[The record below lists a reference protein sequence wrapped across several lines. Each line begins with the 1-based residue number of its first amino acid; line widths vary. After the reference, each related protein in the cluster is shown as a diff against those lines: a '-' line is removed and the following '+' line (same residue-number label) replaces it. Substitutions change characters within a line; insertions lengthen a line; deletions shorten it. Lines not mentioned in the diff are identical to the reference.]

1 MLDKINNYHQE
12 KSKFPIKNI
21 ILAGL
26 ILLGILLFIT
36 PVTIAA
42 DNPSDNGKVYMIVV
56 DKMSIYDIT
65 ADHTPTM
72 YRLTREGAVGLISNR
87 TLRGRNTM
95 DTSLSI
101 GAGNIGRVFNNGVM
115 GFNQDEIVPDRGQ
128 VAGSLYHNLTG
139 INPGNSAVLLVNLPE
154 ISAGI
159 MKEHVT
165 TLPGAMGEVL
175 GNNSLAV
182 CVLGNGDTDSEYSRA
197 SVIIGMDA
205 EGKIPLGDVGPNTII
220 NTDASYLSRET
231 NYDYLIEQVDL
242 NYQAADV
249 MIVELSD
256 LARLEVAD
264 TAFDHIMNKEKNT
277 RLAYIDRFINNIC
290 ESMNPQADLLMIVTP
305 SPAKLDIAAKNT
317 FTPLL
322 LYGKGVDNGYLTSGS
337 TRREY
342 VVANTDIAPSVL
354 AFYGLKDDTGTM
366 IGRPIVSQ
374 AEVNTELLHQA
385 QELSDSTSTVNRL
398 RVPLVKGYV
407 VFQIIIILLA
417 LAAIFWLAEW
427 RRTLEPAMVSLVT
440 VPLVY
445 LCLGYFRLSAD
456 WQYIIL
462 AIILVIALTWL
473 IMRIAGGNAVR
484 AFFIMAV
491 ITVLAINIDL
501 FTGSHLIQSSVL
513 GYDPMAGARYYGVG
527 NEFMGILLGSS
538 IAAAAIAYQRYSNR
552 VLLIVISLLFILQC
566 YLIASPSLGAN
577 SDGMLT
583 APIAFLV
590 TLFLLGDF
598 KLRWKTVAA
607 IIGITL
613 LATMGFTYYDM
624 IRAPELQTHLGRA
637 ANQIAAGGLNE
648 GLTIIA
654 RKLAMNLKLIR
665 YTIWSWVFIVILL
678 VMSLLVYR
686 PVGAMMRLRQEKP
699 YIVKGFG
706 GIIAGAL
713 VGLVINDS
721 GIVAASTISIYL
733 VVIMILLMLKQQRKW
748 FTED

>member
-1 MLDKINNYHQE
+1 
-12 KSKFPIKNI
+12 
-21 ILAGL
+21 
-26 ILLGILLFIT
+26 
-36 PVTIAA
+36 
-42 DNPSDNGKVYMIVV
+42 VV
-56 DKMSIYDIT
+56 DKMSIYDIS

-95 DTSLSI
+95 DNSMSM

-115 GFNQDEIVPDRGQ
+115 GFNQNEIVPDRGQ
-128 VAGSLYHNLTG
+128 LAGSLYHNLTG
-139 INPGNSAVLLVNLPE
+139 INPGNAAVLLVNLPE

-175 GNNSLAV
+175 GNNGFTV

-242 NYQAADV
+242 NRQATDV

-264 TAFDHIMNKEKNT
+264 TAFDHIMNKEKIT
-277 RLAYIDRFINNIC
+277 RLAHIDRLINNIRAN
-290 ESMNPQADLLMIVTP
+290 MNPQTDWLMIVSP
-305 SPAKLDIAAKNT
+305 SPPKLDVAAKNT

-322 LYGKGVDNGYLTSGS
+322 LYGKGVERGYLTSAS
-337 TRREY
+337 TRRDY
-342 VVANTDIAPSVL
+342 VVANTDIASSIL
-354 AFYGLKDDTGTM
+354 AFFDLKDETGTM
-366 IGRPIVSQ
+366 IGRPIVSRQ
-374 AEVNTELLHQA
+374 QVNTELLHQT
-385 QELSDSTSTVNRL
+385 QDLSDGTSTVNRL

-427 RRTLEPAMVSLVT
+427 RRVLEPAMVSLVT
-440 VPLVY
+440 VPLIY
-445 LCLGYFRLSAD
+445 LCLGNFRLPAD

-462 AIILVIALTWL
+462 AIFTVIFLTWL

-484 AFFIMAV
+484 AFFIIAV
-491 ITVLAINIDL
+491 VTVLAVNLDL
-501 FTGSHLIQSSVL
+501 LTGSRLIQSSVL

-552 VLLIVISLLFILQC
+552 IMLIIIALLFILQC
-566 YLIASPSLGAN
+566 YLIASPSWGAN

-598 KLRWKTVAA
+598 KLRWKSVGA

-613 LATMGFTYYDM
+613 LATMAFTYYDM

-637 ANQIAAGGLNE
+637 ANQIAAGGLTE
-648 GLTIIA
+648 GLTIIT

-686 PVGAMMRLRQEKP
+686 PVGAMMKLRQEKP

-721 GIVAASTISIYL
+721 GIVAASTTSIYL
-733 VVIMILLMLKQQRKW
+733 VVMMILLMLKQQRRRVI
-748 FTED
+748 ED

>member
-1 MLDKINNYHQE
+1 MLHKINSFSQGKGSFSIN
-12 KSKFPIKNI
+12 K
-21 ILAGL
+21 ILPVF
-26 ILLGILLFIT
+26 ILLGVIMLIT
-36 PVTIAA
+36 PVAKAT
-42 DNPSDNGKVYMIVV
+42 DNPSNNGKVYMIVV
-56 DKMSIYDIT
+56 DKMSIFDIS

-72 YRLTREGAVGLISNR
+72 FQLSREGAVGLISNR

-95 DTSLSI
+95 DTSLSM
-101 GAGNIGRVFNNGVM
+101 GSGNIGRVFNNGIM
-115 GFNQDEIVPDRGQ
+115 GFNQEETVPDRGQ
-128 VAGSLYHNLTG
+128 TAGSLYHNLTG

-175 GNNSLAV
+175 GNNGFAV

-197 SVIIGMDA
+197 SVVIGMDA
-205 EGKIPLGDVGPNTII
+205 EGKVPLGDVGLKTII

-242 NYQAADV
+242 NRQAADV

-264 TAFDHIMNKEKNT
+264 TAFDHILNKEKIT
-277 RLAYIDRFINNIC
+277 RLAHIDQFINDIR
-290 ESMNPQADLLMIVTP
+290 ESMNPQSDLMVIVSP
-305 SPAKLDIAAKNT
+305 SPAKLDIAEKNT

-322 LYGKGVDNGYLTSGS
+322 LYGKGVGNGYLTSGS
-337 TRREY
+337 TRRDY
-342 VVANTDIAPSVL
+342 VVANTDIAPSIL
-354 AFYGLKDDTGTM
+354 SFFGLRDDTGTM
-366 IGRPIVSQ
+366 IGRQIVSEQ
-374 AEVNTELLHQA
+374 EINSENLQRA
-385 QELSDSTSTVNRL
+385 QELSGRTSTVNRL

-427 RRTLEPAMVSLVT
+427 RRILEPAMVSLVT

-445 LCLGYFRLSAD
+445 LCLGYSRLPGD

-462 AIILVIALTWL
+462 AIFMAIALTWL
-473 IMRIAGGNAVR
+473 IMRIAHGNAVR

-491 ITVLAINIDL
+491 VTVLAVNLDL
-501 FTGSHLIQSSVL
+501 LTGSNLIQSSVL

-538 IAAAAIAYQRYSNR
+538 IAAAAIAYQRYPNR
-552 VLLIVISLLFILQC
+552 LLLLVIALFFILQC
-566 YLIASPSLGAN
+566 YLIASPSWGAN

-598 KLRWKTVAA
+598 KLRWKSVGA

-613 LATMGFTYYDM
+613 LATMAFTYYDM

-721 GIVAASTISIYL
+721 GIVAASTTSIYL
-733 VVIMILLMLKQQRKW
+733 VVIMILLMLKQQRKSLI
-748 FTED
+748 ED